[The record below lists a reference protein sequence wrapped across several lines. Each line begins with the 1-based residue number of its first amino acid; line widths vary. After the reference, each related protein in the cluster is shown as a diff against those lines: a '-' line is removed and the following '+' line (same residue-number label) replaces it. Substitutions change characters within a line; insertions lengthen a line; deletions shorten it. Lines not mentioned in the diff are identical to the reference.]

1 MNVGFLSFIFYYYIY
16 YGELFLLLLV
26 PTLSSLIKDIVHP
39 RCGLVVNEVIRT
51 MSLELEKRSKEVAQ
65 KAATDD
71 ADVRRSTRVRAPP
84 RDNPAVAFLK
94 CEVTVP
100 ILHMMFIYRL
110 VSGAGAGAGLGAC
123 WVGFSSE
130 WCSSATSVARGSP
143 IRCVD
148 EFLVDVSN
156 SESGYLS
163 NSTNTSLKVADS
175 IPQSP
180 NSAGD
185 SKEFDANI
193 ASKDA
198 RQVEIPE
205 DAARVVVEQAEKDN
219 KGTPHTIRKILW
231 FAVPILILIFHLP
244 IYVQRLFPTCLLI
257 VHRIIIMVTYTWLCF
272 QGLTALCWMK
282 LLIYRSNHWRLHVIA
297 EMIVIRLAQCQLHQ
311 MKALW
316 QHDSQTK
323 LEAAYELLLTIPIKA
338 NSVVWRAFLA
348 ATRLHGNADLAE
360 VSVKQD
366 LLEKQLIP
374 NLQRQVT
381 SLTGQ
386 LQCLAEDLAEVSFLT
401 GQGLILREYHR
412 KKVADT
418 VIFTG
423 KQAKVMNV
431 ESGRGG
437 VEDKGPL
444 PKAKRTSLKVASP
457 AMKK

>member
-1 MNVGFLSFIFYYYIY
+1 MHSAAPRSLSQAASLPCIDGVRSGNKTVGLPCFYSHRIDQTTVWNTQLCPHEWTRRGYPI
-16 YGELFLLLLV
+16 
-26 PTLSSLIKDIVHP
+26 SLII
-39 RCGLVVNEVIRT
+39 GLN
-51 MSLELEKRSKEVAQ
+51 LELEKRSKEVAQ

-219 KGTPHTIRKILW
+219 KGNSPYNQKDIVVCSTNTDPDLPPTDLCTEIVPYLPAHSSSHYYYGDLHMALLPGIDRTMLDEASNIQIKSLETARDCRNDSDKISTM
-231 FAVPILILIFHLP
+231 P
-244 IYVQRLFPTCLLI
+244 
-257 VHRIIIMVTYTWLCF
+257 
-272 QGLTALCWMK
+272 
-282 LLIYRSNHWRLHVIA
+282 
-297 EMIVIRLAQCQLHQ
+297 
-311 MKALW
+311 
-316 QHDSQTK
+316 
-323 LEAAYELLLTIPIKA
+323 
-338 NSVVWRAFLA
+338 
-348 ATRLHGNADLAE
+348 
-360 VSVKQD
+360 
-366 LLEKQLIP
+366 
-374 NLQRQVT
+374 
-381 SLTGQ
+381 
-386 LQCLAEDLAEVSFLT
+386 
-401 GQGLILREYHR
+401 
-412 KKVADT
+412 
-418 VIFTG
+418 
-423 KQAKVMNV
+423 
-431 ESGRGG
+431 
-437 VEDKGPL
+437 
-444 PKAKRTSLKVASP
+444 VASDESIV
-457 AMKK
+457 AA